1 MGGPGSPIF
10 IFDDWSPTV
19 PVALSR
25 FALIASADAALK
37 SKGAMLKRSFIAVLV
52 SVAFCAGAAI
62 AIGFTQATGPQR
74 YLFERDRQVA
84 KNEPGPHDGGG
95 PSTGYSFFEK
105 APDLKFS
112 FRKRVLHK
120 GAAIGYHLQKTDEVY
135 YITGGRGL
143 MTINGESMR
152 VKAGDAVL
160 TRGGSSHGLVQ
171 KGETDMTIIITFQ
184 KE

>member
-1 MGGPGSPIF
+1 MKKI
-10 IFDDWSPTV
+10 
-19 PVALSR
+19 
-25 FALIASADAALK
+25 LICLA
-37 SKGAMLKRSFIAVLV
+37 ILV
-52 SVAFCAGAAI
+52 SFACGGVLALTVARTSGAD
-62 AIGFTQATGPQR
+62 G
-74 YLFERDRQVA
+74 YLIERDAEVA
-84 KNEPGPHDGGG
+84 RDEPGPHEGGG
-95 PSTGYSFFEK
+95 PSTGYVFFAK

-135 YITGGRGL
+135 YITGGQGV
-143 MTINGESMR
+143 MTINDKPFP

-171 KGETDMTIIITFQ
+171 KGESDLTIVITFQ